1 VYKNLRKYRRP
12 HVRCDMREQAWNPG
26 VAWLRQALASQVM
39 FSEIFPAPRIDRI
52 FLRQRRFLSLQMSR
66 IERSPRDYG
75 NSAHHFMRGSG
86 VVNAPHQLSAMK
98 P

>member
-1 VYKNLRKYRRP
+1 
-12 HVRCDMREQAWNPG
+12 
-26 VAWLRQALASQVM
+26 
-39 FSEIFPAPRIDRI
+39 
-52 FLRQRRFLSLQMSR
+52 MSR